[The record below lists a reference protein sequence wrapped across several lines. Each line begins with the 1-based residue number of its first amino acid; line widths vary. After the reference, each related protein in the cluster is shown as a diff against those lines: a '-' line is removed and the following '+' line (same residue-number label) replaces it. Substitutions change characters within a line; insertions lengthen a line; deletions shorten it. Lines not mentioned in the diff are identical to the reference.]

1 MGGTAYRPCL
11 RGFWGRFSEVLRA
24 REGVGRGVY
33 VKPASGNRKGL
44 SLKSFFAD
52 ATVDA
57 FRLAIH

>member
-1 MGGTAYRPCL
+1 
-11 RGFWGRFSEVLRA
+11 VLRA
-24 REGVGRGVY
+24 REGVGRGMY